1 MLQSLHI
8 ENAAVIKSLNL
19 DLSDG
24 FSVLSGETGAGK
36 SIIIDSIN
44 LLSGNRVSRDLIRSG
59 EEKATVSAVFTDC
72 GAEVIKLLDDY
83 GIDCDG
89 TVMLSRTL
97 SRDGRSVIKLNGRT
111 VTQTLQRELC
121 RLLINIHGQ
130 NENQRLMQKSAQID
144 ILDAYASNR
153 DHLAQYEKQYEA
165 LCAVRT
171 KLAELDRDE
180 AEKIRLRDILKFQLD
195 EINSVKLKS
204 DEEERLL
211 ETERNR
217 LGSIER
223 IAEAA
228 NLSYR
233 ILYGSEK
240 GVVPLIDRATA
251 ALSKISDALPQVG
264 ELSEKLSGYRY
275 EIEDIAEQ
283 VRGFAEVDENPTDRL
298 NRIEARLDS
307 ISKLK
312 RKYGATVEDVLA
324 FRDDIAARLDALE
337 NMDQLRDDLNDEM
350 SKLQKE
356 AEGTAGIIHK
366 RRIDASQKIIRE
378 VTDTLSFLD
387 MPKVRFEIDIHR
399 ANKLKPN
406 GLDEVE
412 FLISANAGEPPMPM
426 ERIAS
431 GGELSRIMLALKSV
445 LSDKD
450 GVSTVVFDEVDAGIS
465 GKTSRKIGIK
475 LKQIAKTVQVICVTH
490 SAQIVSLAES
500 HYLIAKHEN
509 EGRTE
514 TVLSVLD
521 EDGRVAEVARILG
534 GIHVTESQLTA
545 ARELIEDGRSI

>member
-8 ENAAVIKSLNL
+8 ENAAVIKSLDL
-19 DLSDG
+19 DLSHG

-44 LLSGNRVSRDLIRSG
+44 LLSGNRVSRDLIRTG
-59 EEKATVSAVFTDC
+59 EEKATVSAVFSEC
-72 GAEVIKLLDDY
+72 GPEVQALLDDY
-83 GIDCDG
+83 GIECDG

-97 SRDGRSVIKLNGRT
+97 SRDGRSVVKLNGRT

-130 NENQRLMQKSAQID
+130 NENQRLMQKSSQID

-153 DHLAQYEKQYEA
+153 EYLAQYGKQYEE
-165 LCAVRT
+165 LCSVRT
-171 KLAELDRDE
+171 RLSELDRDE
-180 AEKIRLRDILKFQLD
+180 AEKMRLRDILKFQLD
-195 EINSVKLKS
+195 EINRVKLKS
-204 DEEERLL
+204 EEEERVL
-211 ETERNR
+211 EAERNR
-217 LGSIER
+217 LGSIEK
-223 IAEAA
+223 ISEAA
-228 NLSYR
+228 GLSYR

-240 GVVPLIDRATA
+240 GVVPLIDRVTAT
-251 ALSKISDALPQVG
+251 LSKISDVLPEVG

-275 EIEDIAEQ
+275 EIEDIAER
-283 VRGFAEVDENPTDRL
+283 VRDFADVDENPTERL
-298 NRIEARLDS
+298 NKIEARLDA

-312 RKYGATVEDVLA
+312 RKYGATVEEVLA

-337 NMDQLRDDLNDEM
+337 NMDQLRDDLGNEM
-350 SKLQKE
+350 SKLKKE
-356 AEGTAGIIHK
+356 AEATAAIIHK
-366 RRIDASQKIIRE
+366 RRIEASQKIIRE
-378 VTDTLSFLD
+378 VTETLGFLD
-387 MPKVRFEIDIHR
+387 MPKVRFEIDIRR
-399 ANKLKPN
+399 ADKLKPD
-406 GLDEVE
+406 GFDEVE

-465 GKTSRKIGIK
+465 GKTSRKVGIK
-475 LKQIAKTVQVICVTH
+475 LKQIAKTTQVLCVTH
-490 SAQIVSLAES
+490 SAQIASLADS
-500 HYLIAKHEN
+500 HYLIAKHET

-514 TVLSVLD
+514 TEISELD
-521 EDGRVAEVARILG
+521 EEGRISEIARILG

-545 ARELIEDGRSI
+545 AKELIEDGKAI

>member
-8 ENAAVIKSLNL
+8 ENAAVIKSLDV
-19 DLSDG
+19 DLVDG

-44 LLSGNRVSRDLIRSG
+44 LLSGNRVSRDLIRTG
-59 EEKATVSAVFTDC
+59 EDKAIVSAVFSEC
-72 GAEVIKLLDDY
+72 GDEVIRLLDDY
-83 GIDCDG
+83 GIECDG
-89 TVMLSRTL
+89 TVMLARTM
-97 SRDGRSVIKLNGRT
+97 SRDGRSVVKLNGRT
-111 VTQTLQRELC
+111 ITQTLQRELC

-130 NENQRLMQKSAQID
+130 NENQRLMQKSAQIE
-144 ILDAYASNR
+144 ILDAYAANR
-153 DHLAQYEKQYEA
+153 ELLARYEKQYEA
-165 LCAVRT
+165 VTDVRT

-195 EINSVKLKS
+195 EINRVKLKN
-204 DEEERLL
+204 DEEEHLL
-211 ETERNR
+211 EAERNR

-223 IAEAA
+223 ISEAA
-228 NLSYR
+228 GLSYR

-240 GVVPLIDRATA
+240 GVVSLIDRVTT
-251 ALSKISDALPQVG
+251 ALSKISDALPEAG

-275 EIEDIAEQ
+275 EIEDIAER
-283 VRGFAEVDENPTDRL
+283 VRDFAEVDENPTERL
-298 NRIEARLDS
+298 NKIESRLDA

-312 RKYGATVEDVLA
+312 RKYGATVEEVLA

-337 NMDQLRDDLNDEM
+337 NVDQLREDLGFEL

-356 AEGTAGIIHK
+356 AEETAGLIHK
-366 RRIDASQKIIRE
+366 RRVEASQKIIRE
-378 VTDTLSFLD
+378 VTDTLGFLD

-399 ANKLKPN
+399 ADKLKPN
-406 GLDEVE
+406 GYDEVE

-465 GKTSRKIGIK
+465 GKTSRKVGIK
-475 LKQIAKTVQVICVTH
+475 LKQIAKTTQVLCVTH
-490 SAQIVSLAES
+490 SAQIASLADT
-500 HYLIAKHEN
+500 HYLIAKREN

-514 TVLSVLD
+514 TEVALLD
-521 EDGRVAEVARILG
+521 DDGRVSEVARILG
-534 GIHVTESQLTA
+534 GIHVTESQLA
-545 ARELIEDGRSI
+545 AAKELIEDGKTI